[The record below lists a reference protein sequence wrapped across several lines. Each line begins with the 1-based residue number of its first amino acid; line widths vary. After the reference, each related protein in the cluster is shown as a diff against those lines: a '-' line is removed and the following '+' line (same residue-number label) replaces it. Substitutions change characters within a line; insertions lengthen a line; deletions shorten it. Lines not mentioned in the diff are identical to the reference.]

1 MYISVLKRS
10 HGTLDIIVRLW
21 DIVSLYSVSLRLKF
35 NSQTLVTKT
44 TSSSRAT
51 FVPGFPGSLE
61 EAWKEG
67 YPAGVGGVFPEVI
80 DRAGH

>member
-35 NSQTLVTKT
+35 NSQTLVIKT

-61 EAWKEG
+61 EAWKG
-67 YPAGVGGVFPEVI
+67 YRAGVGGVFPEVI